1 MPQRGRFATLELGF
15 GLALRHQGLVGS
27 SSGQSALHCLNI
39 YEEDLMAET
48 GKYADQE
55 FQAYP
60 AAADAAVP
68 AGFSSFRMVSLATR
82 AFDVFKVSPRD
93 QYWLV

>member
-1 MPQRGRFATLELGF
+1 LPQRGRFATLELGF

-27 SSGQSALHCLNI
+27 CSGQSAIHCLNI

-55 FQAYP
+55 FQAHP

-68 AGFSSFRMVSLATR
+68 ARFLELQNGFFGYARIRCREL
-82 AFDVFKVSPRD
+82 
-93 QYWLV
+93 

>member
-1 MPQRGRFATLELGF
+1 
-15 GLALRHQGLVGS
+15 
-27 SSGQSALHCLNI
+27 
-39 YEEDLMAET
+39 MAET